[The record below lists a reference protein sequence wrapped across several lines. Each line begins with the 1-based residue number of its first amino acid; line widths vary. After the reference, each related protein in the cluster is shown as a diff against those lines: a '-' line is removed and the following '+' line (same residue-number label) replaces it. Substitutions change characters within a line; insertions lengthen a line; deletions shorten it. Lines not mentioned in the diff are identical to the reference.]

1 MFNSP
6 NASLTVNLGG
16 ANGFQAALSVGA
28 TVPLVVIGL
37 LIRKHLVRGLS
48 FGFVR
53 R

>member
-1 MFNSP
+1 LPVHLNRWAGS
-6 NASLTVNLGG
+6 SG
-16 ANGFQAALSVGA
+16 ANGFQAALSVGS
-28 TVPLVVIGL
+28 TVPLIVIGL